1 MNRFRPLSR
10 AEAMPAGRC
19 DEGRVLMLTDDDW
32 TPSAEAQAAW
42 ECATGPEHTPE
53 NPEGT
58 EEGFSTCTGCAND
71 IWVGVRGGAG

>member
-1 MNRFRPLSR
+1 
-10 AEAMPAGRC
+10 
-19 DEGRVLMLTDDDW
+19 MLTDDDW

-53 NPEGT
+53 TPEGT

-71 IWVGVRGGAG
+71 IWVGVRGGVG